1 MRFGG
6 VPVSDAAGC
15 ILAHSLQVNGRR
27 FRKGTVLAE
36 SDTSLLAAAGINEV
50 TVAVLSG
57 SDVGEDEA
65 ASRLADALLAGT
77 AGLSRSAAFTGRA
90 NIYADAAG
98 IVEFDVEA
106 VARLN
111 GINPAITLATL
122 PNLSRVAPR
131 SLVATAKII
140 TFAVPAADLDK
151 ALKAASGIVGHFP
164 VVRRDAS
171 LIVTRVEGQGERLV
185 EKGKSSVASRLA
197 RLGIELLETH
207 VVPHSQDAVG
217 TALASSAG
225 SLLLLLTGSATSDP
239 LDVGPQ
245 GLRLAGGEVHR
256 FGIPVDPGNLLFHGE
271 LGDRPVIGLPGC
283 ARSPALNGAD
293 WILERIACGLQPT
306 DRDLAELGVGG
317 LLKEIPSRPQ
327 PRAGAA
333 DAYSRPH
340 VAVLILAEEQ
350 PDSIG
355 GLVTAAQASHA
366 ELIKV
371 VGHESVLSRLAG
383 IPQSP
388 KEVDFVVADP
398 ADRTG
403 LLKAGVGSVSPPTD
417 AVLLLRPGGGAAD
430 PVQLNRIIAA
440 FSPKDGREICRIAVG
455 GDRGAGPVLFGS
467 RFFESLSELSG
478 LQGEADLLHEM
489 KDFLCDIQP

>member
-6 VPVSDAAGC
+6 VPVADAAGC
-15 ILAHSLQVNGRR
+15 ILAHSIQVDGRR
-27 FRKGTVLAE
+27 IRKGTVLAD

-50 TVAVLSG
+50 MVAELSEC
-57 SDVGEDEA
+57 DVGEDEA

-77 AGLSRSAAFTGRA
+77 IGLSRSAAFTGRA

-98 IVEFDVEA
+98 VVEFNVDA

-140 TFAVPAADLDK
+140 TFAVPAADLDE
-151 ALKAASGIVGHFP
+151 AVKAASGIMGHFP

-185 EKGKSSVASRLA
+185 DKGRSSVAARLA
-197 RLGIELLETH
+197 RLGIELLETR
-207 VVPHSQDAVG
+207 VVAHHQDAVG
-217 TALASSAG
+217 AALSSSGGA
-225 SLLLLLTGSATSDP
+225 LLLLLTGSATSDP

-256 FGIPVDPGNLLFHGE
+256 FGIPVDPGNLLFHGT

-293 WILERIACGLQPT
+293 WILERISCGLQPT
-306 DRDLAELGVGG
+306 DRDLAEMGVGG

-327 PRAGAA
+327 PRAGKA
-333 DAYSRPH
+333 DEYSRPR
-340 VAVLILAEEQ
+340 VAVLVLAEDRSE
-350 PDSIG
+350 SIG
-355 GLVTAAQASHA
+355 GLVAAAQASQA
-366 ELIKV
+366 ELIRL
-371 VGHESVLSRLAG
+371 VGSEGVLSQLAG
-383 IPQSP
+383 TPQSP
-388 KEVDFVVADP
+388 EAVDLVAADP
-398 ADRTG
+398 ADRAG
-403 LLKAGVGSVSPPTD
+403 LLRAGVKSLSAPTD
-417 AVLLLRPGGGAAD
+417 AVLLLRPGGAAPD
-430 PVQLNRIIAA
+430 PVQLNRIMAA
-440 FSPKDGREICRIAVG
+440 FSPKDGREICRLAVG
-455 GDRGAGPVLFGS
+455 AGRGPAPVLFGS

-478 LQGEADLLHEM
+478 DRGEADLIHEM
-489 KDFLCDIQP
+489 GEFLCDIQP

>member
-6 VPVSDAAGC
+6 VPVADAAGS
-15 ILAHSLQVNGRR
+15 ILAHSIQVEGRR

-36 SDTSLLAAAGINEV
+36 SDASLLAAAGISEV
-50 TVAVLSG
+50 TVAMLSE

-98 IVEFDVEA
+98 VVEFDVEA

-122 PNLSRVAPR
+122 SNLSRVAPR

-140 TFAVPAADLDK
+140 TFAVPAADLDE
-151 ALKAASGIVGHFP
+151 ALKAAPGIMGHFP
-164 VVRRDAS
+164 VMRTDAS
-171 LIVTRVEGQGERLV
+171 LIVTRIEGQGERLV
-185 EKGKSSVASRLA
+185 EKGRSSIAARLA
-197 RLGIELLETH
+197 RLGIELLETR
-207 VVPHSQDAVG
+207 VVPHRQDAVG
-217 TALASSAG
+217 AAFSSSGG

-256 FGIPVDPGNLLFHGE
+256 FGIPVDPGNLLFHGR

-293 WILERIACGLQPT
+293 WILERIACGLEPT

-327 PRAGAA
+327 PRAGKAEA
-333 DAYSRPH
+333 FSRPH
-340 VAVLILAEEQ
+340 VAVLILAGDR

-355 GLVTAAQASHA
+355 GLVAAAQASDA
-366 ELIKV
+366 EFIRV
-371 VGHESVLSRLAG
+371 AGADGVQDQPAG

-388 KEVDFVVADP
+388 KAVDFVVADSV
-398 ADRTG
+398 DRAG
-403 LLKAGVGSVSPPTD
+403 QLKAGVDSLSPPTD
-417 AVLLLRPGGGAAD
+417 AVLLLRPGGAD
-430 PVQLNRIIAA
+430 PDPAQLNRIIAA
-440 FSPKDGREICRIAVG
+440 FSPKDGREICRIAAAEG
-455 GDRGAGPVLFGS
+455 LGPAPVLFGS
-467 RFFESLSELSG
+467 RFFESLSEVTG
-478 LQGEADLLHEM
+478 NRGEADLIHEM
-489 KDFLCDIQP
+489 REFLCDIQP

>member
-6 VPVSDAAGC
+6 VPVADAAGC
-15 ILAHSLQVNGRR
+15 ILAHSILVDGKRI
-27 FRKGTVLAE
+27 RKGTVLAE

-50 TVAVLSG
+50 MVAVLSEG
-57 SDVGEDEA
+57 DVGEDEA
-65 ASRLADALLAGT
+65 ASRLADALLADT
-77 AGLSRSAAFTGRA
+77 SGLSRSAAFTGRA
-90 NIYADAAG
+90 NIYADAEG
-98 IVEFDVEA
+98 VVEFDVGA

-151 ALKAASGIVGHFP
+151 ALKAAPGIMGHFP

-171 LIVTRVEGQGERLV
+171 LIVTRVEGQGERLI
-185 EKGKSSVASRLA
+185 EKGRSSVAARLA

-207 VVPHSQDAVG
+207 VVPHRQDAVG
-217 TALASSAG
+217 AAFSSSGG

-239 LDVGPQ
+239 SDVGPQ

-256 FGIPVDPGNLLFHGE
+256 FGIPVDPGNLLFHGR

-327 PRAGAA
+327 PRAGKA
-333 DAYSRPH
+333 DEYSRPH
-340 VAVLILAEEQ
+340 VAVLVLVENRS
-350 PDSIG
+350 DSIG
-355 GLVTAAQASHA
+355 GLLAAAQASEA

-371 VGHESVLSRLAG
+371 VGSERALSQLAG
-383 IPQSP
+383 IPHSP
-388 KEVDFVVADP
+388 KAVDHLAAAP
-398 ADRTG
+398 ADRAG
-403 LLKAGVGSVSPPTD
+403 LLRAGIKSLSPPID
-417 AVLLLRPGGGAAD
+417 AVLVLRPGD
-430 PVQLNRIIAA
+430 VPPEPVQLNRMIAA
-440 FSPKDGREICRIAVG
+440 FSPKDGREICRIAS
-455 GDRGAGPVLFGS
+455 GAGRGPAPVLFGG
-467 RFFESLSELSG
+467 RFFESLSEISNSK
-478 LQGEADLLHEM
+478 GEADLIHEM
-489 KDFLCDIQP
+489 GEFLCDIQP